1 VLIIEYEVNKVA
13 KRLAQ
18 QGINMELDQA
28 AKDFL
33 IERGYNPDYGARPL
47 RRAIGTFIEDP
58 LSELLLSG
66 DGTKGK
72 ITVTRKNDAEGK
84 PQDHLYFEMKEL
96 APPPPEEG
104 GKPAVA
110 AQST

>member
-1 VLIIEYEVNKVA
+1 VNKVA

-18 QGINMELDQA
+18 QGINLELDQA

-72 ITVTRKNDAEGK
+72 ITVTRRNDSEGK
-84 PQDHLYFEMKEL
+84 PQEHLYFDMKETP
-96 APPPPEEG
+96 APPAEEG